1 MTTNTVTVNRQD
13 KQKFGDQPPWLFNDS
28 STGAPKFLRRNP
40 PIDRL
45 RPNRGHCDHLHDRP
59 KWFSG
64 GRLSPMSPARPW
76 QWRLCIG
83 GGGGLI
89 KPVEVLGVAAGDFW
103 PESGRCHRQRSR
115 PRWRRMST
123 RRLTCIMEKTGPD
136 RRLNRK
142 KPEPEPLMVRLL
154 IKTRHAF
161 EPL

>member
-1 MTTNTVTVNRQD
+1 VKWIILRMTTNTITVNRQD
-13 KQKFGDQPPWLFNDS
+13 KQKFGDQLPWLFNDS

-83 GGGGLI
+83 GGGG
-89 KPVEVLGVAAGDFW
+89 PHQAGGGSW
-103 PESGRCHRQRSR
+103 GSSGWFLAGIGKM
-115 PRWRRMST
+115 P
-123 RRLTCIMEKTGPD
+123 
-136 RRLNRK
+136 
-142 KPEPEPLMVRLL
+142 
-154 IKTRHAF
+154 
-161 EPL
+161 